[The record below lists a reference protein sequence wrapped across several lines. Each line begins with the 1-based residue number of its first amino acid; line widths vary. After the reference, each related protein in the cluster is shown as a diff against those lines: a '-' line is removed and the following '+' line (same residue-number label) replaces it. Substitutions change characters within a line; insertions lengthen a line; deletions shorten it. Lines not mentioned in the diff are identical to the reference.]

1 MLDYQMDESI
11 DADVPPEPEPEMTN
25 HEWLEVL
32 AVLEEMSQAEP
43 LAEIV

>member
-1 MLDYQMDESI
+1 MLDYQTDEFT

-32 AVLEEMSQAEP
+32 EEMSQAEP